1 MTYYREEVKLRKLHV
16 LQAINP
22 ISHFRWKG
30 RLSLALKLKAPYV
43 QCLRLDYFTDIILEQ
58 CGLSSDLAAVPV
70 TFQQVIYGEKE
81 PRFTEFMAPG
91 IIIIIIYFLAV
102 ALTGEAFITERA
114 TGLLERSRVAGVQ
127 PSEILASHII
137 TQCGVMII
145 QTAITLSFILLV
157 FNIPC
162 NGPVLWL
169 AVITLLQGLAGMS
182 FGFLVSS
189 LCDTEALAMQISIGS
204 FYPCLLLSGILW
216 PLEGMPGWLQT
227 LARVLPNTL
236 ACQAMRDIM
245 LRGWGII
252 RPDVYLGVG
261 I

>member
-1 MTYYREEVKLRKLHV
+1 MIFS
-16 LQAINP
+16 LQ
-22 ISHFRWKG
+22 
-30 RLSLALKLKAPYV
+30 
-43 QCLRLDYFTDIILEQ
+43 
-58 CGLSSDLAAVPV
+58 
-70 TFQQVIYGEKE
+70 
-81 PRFTEFMAPG
+81 APG

-102 ALTGEAFITERA
+102 ALTGESFITERA

-162 NGPVLWL
+162 AGPVAWL

-189 LCDTEALAMQISIGS
+189 LCDSEALAMQVSIGS

-216 PLEGMPGWLQT
+216 PLEGMASWLQT
-227 LARVLPNTL
+227 LAMLLPNTL

-245 LRGWGII
+245 LRGWDISQA
-252 RPDVYLGVG
+252 DVYLGVNIAKYCTSDVMTG
-261 I
+261 FTTAGHFLHYLDNDIPRPQLDCCKKQIVSKKLYKPLLYF